1 MRIFNDPSDI
11 TNGIEETIW
20 ASIEKTVENN
30 SLETFKV
37 LNRFVVDVL
46 VVSIQNKSLINYN
59 KYVNFPA
66 SYYYISFA
74 KSKESI
80 VFHKFFRYAVETSAR
95 QLKEIITFFLVYKK
109 TDIEEINESN
119 LSLNNDFLYSTF
131 NSFSRLLYSMISNGD
146 KTFFS
151 YVLNEFDNIDSLKK
165 NSYYELKFE
174 LRNSSTNDGG
184 IEKKQKLYKHVKLF
198 DEYKR
203 HVILGLRYWTIFL
216 YNVGNNPID
225 ITETFIKELRIQKDY
240 SELLRDILIL
250 RNNPNYN
257 YFEWSVWDYKE
268 RPLEKTYSPP
278 NPNDWLTFGF
288 VIDILKVKEIYFDT
302 QNLDFRQLNDIS
314 FLYERIKDFIK
325 IIDKDFDKWQSIL
338 ELDSKREFEDRCK
351 KINVFFK
358 NLLHKSVTA
367 KDQAIAAEELD
378 PEKIKDFKAN
388 VAKSW
393 EANSSLNAIFLS
405 KKNMKENEA
414 VENFIGFRTFFQNS
428 KIMFVKENYQTIYN
442 IDIFGGRAA
451 GWIDDDFFSTVIS
464 EEAYFITKD
473 NITNLIEE
481 CFILLKSKEISPS
494 IILLPAAYSFKDQ
507 KFLNNPDFKRK
518 YDFPDRRED
527 KFFMGTYT
535 GVEIYISQS
544 DEITNKVIVADFEKA
559 FEMEYQTLENGF
571 KHLLKI
577 EVESIQNDEAEVIYK
592 EEPENWKFTSK
603 QTPMDKDEALT
614 LIKNSLNIEV
624 GAFYEFKVKDK
635 ESFVV
640 GIINSNIS

>member
-1 MRIFNDPSDI
+1 M
-11 TNGIEETIW
+11 
-20 ASIEKTVENN
+20 
-30 SLETFKV
+30 
-37 LNRFVVDVL
+37 
-46 VVSIQNKSLINYN
+46 
-59 KYVNFPA
+59 
-66 SYYYISFA
+66 
-74 KSKESI
+74 
-80 VFHKFFRYAVETSAR
+80 
-95 QLKEIITFFLVYKK
+95 YKK

-131 NSFSRLLYSMISNGD
+131 NSFNRLIYSMISNGD

-151 YVLNEFDNIDSLKK
+151 YVLNEFDNIDALKK

-174 LRNSSTNDGG
+174 LRNLTTNDEG
-184 IEKKQKLYKHVKLF
+184 IEKKEKLYKHVKLF

-216 YNVGNNPID
+216 YSVGNNPI
-225 ITETFIKELRIQKDY
+225 ETTVIFLKELRIQKDY
-240 SELLRDILIL
+240 SDLLRDILVL

-278 NPNDWLTFGF
+278 NSNDWLTFGF
-288 VIDILKVKEIYFDT
+288 VFDILRVKDIYFDT
-302 QNLDFRQLNDIS
+302 QNLDVRQLNDIP

-338 ELDSKREFEDRCK
+338 ELDSKKEFEARCK

-367 KDQAIAAEELD
+367 KDQAIASEELD

-405 KKNMKENEA
+405 KKNMKENKA

-451 GWIDDDFFSTVIS
+451 RWIDDDFFSTVIS

-473 NITNLIEE
+473 NITDLIEE
-481 CFILLKSKEISPS
+481 CFIQLKLKEISPS

-527 KFFMGTYT
+527 KFLWELT
-535 GVEIYISQS
+535 
-544 DEITNKVIVADFEKA
+544 KV
-559 FEMEYQTLENGF
+559 
-571 KHLLKI
+571 
-577 EVESIQNDEAEVIYK
+577 
-592 EEPENWKFTSK
+592 
-603 QTPMDKDEALT
+603 
-614 LIKNSLNIEV
+614 
-624 GAFYEFKVKDK
+624 
-635 ESFVV
+635 
-640 GIINSNIS
+640 